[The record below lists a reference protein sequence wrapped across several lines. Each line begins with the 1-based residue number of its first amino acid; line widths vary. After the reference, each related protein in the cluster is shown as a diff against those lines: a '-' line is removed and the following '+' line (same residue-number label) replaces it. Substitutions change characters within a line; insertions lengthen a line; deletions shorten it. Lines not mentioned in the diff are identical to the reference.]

1 MNTHD
6 LAVGPPAGPASG
18 DAGRPACSG
27 SPRRFALPPREAAAA
42 RAWLEE
48 GELVPSCP
56 LRTAASVVFT
66 REGED
71 GLETFLTYRPT
82 PSSPL
87 GKVGFPGG
95 VVEPRDGDP
104 IGWYGPTPEQWARK
118 FGGEDLNRARGAV
131 VAAIRESFEEIGILL
146 AGPDQLATVEH
157 SEASET
163 MASREAVAGQE
174 LSFADH
180 LRRGGLKLR
189 TDLLKPL
196 GRWQSPDFS
205 HRRFDTHYFAAAVPV
220 GQRPRLLGSKGIWGR
235 WVGVRA
241 LLREADSTAL
251 GEEIGTP
258 ETRGERAVDL
268 MTPGVMCILESLSR
282 CETTVAFLTRKRPV
296 GVKKAELVR
305 AGGGLFLEFT
315 PPRDSCGA
323 REKGA

>member
-1 MNTHD
+1 VT
-6 LAVGPPAGPASG
+6 GPLDRG
-18 DAGRPACSG
+18 AGRPTCSG
-27 SPRRFALPPREAAAA
+27 APRRFALSSREAAAA

-56 LRTAASVVFT
+56 LRTAASVVYT

-82 PSSPL
+82 PASPL
-87 GKVGFPGG
+87 GRVGFPGG
-95 VVEPRDGDP
+95 VVEPRDGEP
-104 IGWYGPTPEQWARK
+104 IGWYGPTPEQWAQK
-118 FGGEDLNRARGAV
+118 FGGEDLSLARGAV
-131 VAAIRESFEEIGILL
+131 VAAIRESFEEVGILL

-157 SEASET
+157 NEASET

-220 GQRPRLLGSKGIWGR
+220 GQRARLLGSKGVWGR
-235 WVGVRA
+235 WVSARA
-241 LLREADSTAL
+241 LMRDPESTAL

-258 ETRGERAVDL
+258 ETRGQRVADL
-268 MTPGVMCILESLSR
+268 VTPGCLCLLESLSR

-296 GVKKAELVR
+296 RVKKAELVR
-305 AGGGLFLEFT
+305 AEGGLFLEFT
-315 PPRDSCGA
+315 PPPDVSRA